1 MFDSFIDSLPEKVRS
16 TNSFEY
22 GTKFR
27 TKESALNYKYIEVSQ
42 YLKKQIIV
50 DIDRP
55 GAAHDWEDKNLPAPS
70 WIAIN
75 PENAHCHYCYELN
88 TPVVYTEAGRRAPQQ
103 YFEAVDNAL
112 TNYLDGDKGYVG
124 KFTKNPL
131 HPSWK
136 IIKHF
141 TSYDLSEFQEYIDLT
156 PRRKS
161 TELKFD
167 IEGRNSTLFN
177 TLRFFAYQIV
187 KKHIKYEQFKSE
199 VEDRGFEINLEF
211 EGWVDGQLYAKE
223 VLQTVN
229 SISKWTWKNQHL
241 LDKHVNRGVMNLPN
255 SMLLEEKQTASAY
268 YSNEIRKKTTA
279 ETILESATVLKS
291 QGTPITQQSVS
302 VHSGISLL
310 NIKRYWKQVADKFNL
325 YSYSTT

>member
-42 YLKKQIIV
+42 YLKKQIII

-55 GAAHDWEDKNLPAPS
+55 GAAHDWEDRNLPAPS

-75 PENAHCHYCYELN
+75 PENAHCHYCYQLN

-167 IEGRNSTLFN
+167 IEGRNSTLFH

-187 KKHIKYEQFKSE
+187 KKHIKYEQFKSA

-211 EGWVDGQLYAKE
+211 EGWVNGQLYAKE

-229 SISKWTWKNQHL
+229 SISKWTWARRFTIGNY
-241 LDKHVNRGVMNLPN
+241 VNRGVMNLPD
-255 SMLLEEKQTASAY
+255 SMTLEQKQTASAY
-268 YSNEIRKKTTA
+268 YANEVRTKTV
-279 ETILESATVLKS
+279 LESIIESAKALKS
-291 QGTPITQQSVS
+291 QGTPITQQSVVIHSKCSLGS
-302 VHSGISLL
+302 V
-310 NIKRYWKQVADKFNL
+310 KRVWKILATQFNL
-325 YSYSTT
+325 YTY